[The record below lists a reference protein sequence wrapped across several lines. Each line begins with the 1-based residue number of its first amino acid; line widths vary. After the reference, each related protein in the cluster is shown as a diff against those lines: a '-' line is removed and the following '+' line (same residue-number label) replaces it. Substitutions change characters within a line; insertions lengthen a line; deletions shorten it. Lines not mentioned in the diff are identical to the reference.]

1 MFINIII
8 YNVYPEAIIY
18 DIFRPVN
25 PSLIIQFKV
34 DICYSRL
41 MGGGGAG
48 SPDCN
53 ENPNF

>member
-8 YNVYPEAIIY
+8 YNVYPEAIIF

-34 DICYSRL
+34 DIYYSRL
-41 MGGGGAG
+41 RGGGAG